1 MNYQGGCFCRQVRYS
16 FEASDITCA
25 DCHCT
30 MCRRT
35 SGAPY
40 VSWLVVPKNTFSYTG
55 LPPKQLQSSDD
66 GTRFFCGD
74 CGTHVACTNKSHP
87 EIVDVTLGSMDSP
100 EAFTPTFTVYEDT
113 RLSFVMTH
121 ALNKD

>member
-1 MNYQGGCFCRQVRYS
+1 
-16 FEASDITCA
+16 
-25 DCHCT
+25 

-40 VSWLVVPKNTFSYTG
+40 VSWLVVPDNAFSYTG
-55 LPPKQLQSSDD
+55 QAPKQLQSSDD

-74 CGTHVACTNKSHP
+74 CGTPVACTNKSHP

-100 EAFTPTFTVYEDT
+100 EAFTPTFTVFEDT
-113 RLSFVMTH
+113 KLPFVVTH
-121 ALNKD
+121 ALSKD

>member
-1 MNYQGGCFCRQVRYS
+1 
-16 FEASDITCA
+16 
-25 DCHCT
+25 

-40 VSWLVVPKNTFSYTG
+40 VSWLVVPENTFSYTG

-74 CGTHVACTNKSHP
+74 CGTHVACTNKRHP
-87 EIVDVTLGSMDSP
+87 EVVDVTLVSMDSP

>member
-1 MNYQGGCFCRQVRYS
+1 MNYQGGCFCGQVRYT

>member
-1 MNYQGGCFCRQVRYS
+1 MNYEGGCFCGKVRYA
-16 FEASDITCA
+16 FEAGDILCA

-40 VSWLVVPKNTFSYTG
+40 VSWLVVPDNAFNYTSG
-55 LPPKQLQSSDD
+55 APKQLQSSDD
-66 GTRFFCGD
+66 GIRFFCGD
-74 CGTHVACTNKSHP
+74 CGTPVACTNKTHP
-87 EIVDVTLGSMDSP
+87 EIVDVTLGSMDRP
-100 EAFTPTFTVYEDT
+100 EAFTPTFTVFEDT
-113 RLSFVMTH
+113 KLPFVVTH

>member
-1 MNYQGGCFCRQVRYS
+1 
-16 FEASDITCA
+16 
-25 DCHCT
+25 

-40 VSWLVVPKNTFSYTG
+40 VSWLVIPIKAFSYTSG
-55 LPPKQLQSSDD
+55 NPKQLQSSAD
-66 GTRFFCGD
+66 GSRFFCGE
-74 CGTHVACTNKSHP
+74 CGTHVACTNKIHP

-100 EAFTPTFTVYEDT
+100 EAFTPTFTVFEDT
-113 RLSFVMTH
+113 KLPFVVTH

>member
-1 MNYQGGCFCRQVRYS
+1 MNYQGGCFCGKVRYA
-16 FEASDITCA
+16 FEAGDIPCA

-40 VSWLVVPKNTFSYTG
+40 VSWLVVPDKAFSYTSG
-55 LPPKQLQSSDD
+55 APKQLQSSDD

-74 CGTHVACTNKSHP
+74 CGTPVTCTNKRHP
-87 EIVDVTLGSMDSP
+87 EIVDVTLGSMDRP
-100 EAFTPTFTVYEDT
+100 EAFTPTFTVFEDT
-113 RLSFVMTH
+113 KLPFVLTH

>member
-1 MNYQGGCFCRQVRYS
+1 
-16 FEASDITCA
+16 
-25 DCHCT
+25 

-40 VSWLVVPKNTFSYTG
+40 VSWLVVPDNAFSYTG
-55 LPPKQLQSSDD
+55 QAPKQLQSS
-66 GTRFFCGD
+66 D

-87 EIVDVTLGSMDSP
+87 EIVDLTLGSMDSP